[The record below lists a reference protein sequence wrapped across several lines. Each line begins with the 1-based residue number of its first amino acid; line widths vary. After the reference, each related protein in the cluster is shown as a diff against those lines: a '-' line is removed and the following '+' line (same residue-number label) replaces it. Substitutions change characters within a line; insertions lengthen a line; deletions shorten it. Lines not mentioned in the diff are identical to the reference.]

1 MPRFLLMMIRIGAIL
16 AAAILAS
23 APALPAAAR
32 DVAPVVVELFTSQ
45 GCSSCP
51 PADAYL
57 GELAQKPGIVA
68 LAFHVSYWDYIGWKD
83 PYAKP
88 WSIERQRGYTQA
100 LDARYLYTPEMV
112 VDGRQDFPG
121 TERDSID
128 RLIGAQSNAAK
139 IPLSLSEPEKGKYAV
154 AIPASRIKSPATVW
168 LAVFDKKHTTP
179 VARGENE
186 GQTLTDFNVVRQW
199 KRIGR
204 YDGQALTIAFE
215 TAPPASAN
223 APGTSVADQ
232 GCAVLIQGDDQPGDG
247 HGPILGAAVMELN

>member
-23 APALPAAAR
+23 LPALPAAASGA
-32 DVAPVVVELFTSQ
+32 APVVVELFTSQ

-57 GELAQKPGIVA
+57 GELAHKPGIVA

-121 TERDSID
+121 TERDTID
-128 RLIGAQSNAAK
+128 RLIDSESTASK
-139 IPLSLSEPEKGKYAV
+139 IPVTLTEPAKDKYAV
-154 AIPASRIKSPATVW
+154 AIAASKIKSPATVW
-168 LAVFDKKHTTP
+168 LAVFDKKHMTD

-186 GQTLTDFNVVRQW
+186 GKTLADFNVVRQW

-204 YDGQALTIAFE
+204 YDGQAVTIPFE
-215 TAPPASAN
+215 TASPSAPN
-223 APGTSVADQ
+223 APAMSDADQ

-247 HGPILGAAVMELN
+247 HGPILGAALMEMN